1 MNGIERI
8 TGRIRDDAQAEA
20 DRRLDAAR
28 ASADKILADYRARAE
43 SESKALT
50 EKNDKNAAAREERL
64 ISMAN
69 MDARKA
75 ILAARQDMLERAYV
89 RALDILCSMPREE
102 SVKAL
107 ADLIAQAASTGHE
120 EVIFNAKDQ
129 KEIGEQAVGAANQ
142 KTGMNL
148 ILSQDTANIRGGFI
162 LRDKNIEVNG
172 SFETLVRLQKNQTAG
187 EVAKL
192 LFDPSGAAAQKSPK
206 ANKPAPV
213 KIEKPAQVEKPANKP
228 AEKSAQSGEKSANK
242 PAQSGA
248 NAANK
253 PDNKPA
259 NKPAQSGGNPANR
272 PANRRRQVKPRT
284 RIKPV
289 KPVKKITRVKRIR
302 RIRPKRARD
311 PRPGEENRRPR
322 RKNPDKG
329 GLPWRNASEIRII

>member
-75 ILAARQDMLERAYV
+75 ILAARQDMLERAYI

-102 SVKAL
+102 SVNAL

-129 KEIGEQAVGAANQ
+129 KELGEQAVSAANQ

-192 LFDPSGAAAQKSPK
+192 LFDPSGAAAKQVEKPVKPRNNAPVKSGEK
-206 ANKPAPV
+206 TANQQAPV
-213 KIEKPAQVEKPANKP
+213 KIEKPANKPVEKPVQAEKPVSKPVEKSAQSEKPANKQ
-228 AEKSAQSGEKSANK
+228 AQSGEKSANK
-242 PAQSGA
+242 PANRQTRPRRTTGQAA
-248 NAANK
+248 NADKASQAGQENNTRK
-253 PDNKPA
+253 A
-259 NKPAQSGGNPANR
+259 NPANQAEKSAK
-272 PANRRRQVKPRT
+272 PAPRRRKPAA
-284 RIKPV
+284 P
-289 KPVKKITRVKRIR
+289 
-302 RIRPKRARD
+302 PK
-311 PRPGEENRRPR
+311 E
-322 RKNPDKG
+322 
-329 GLPWRNASEIRII
+329 S

>member
-129 KEIGEQAVGAANQ
+129 KEIGEQAVGAANR

-242 PAQSGA
+242 PAQPGG
-248 NAANK
+248 N
-253 PDNKPA
+253 PA
-259 NKPAQSGGNPANR
+259 NKPANR
-272 PANRRRQVKPRT
+272 QT
-284 RIKPV
+284 
-289 KPVKKITRVKRIR
+289 
-302 RIRPKRARD
+302 
-311 PRPGEENRRPR
+311 RPR
-322 RKNPDKG
+322 RTTGQAANADKAGQAGQENNTRKANPADQTEKSAR
-329 GLPWRNASEIRII
+329 PASRRRKPAAPPKES

>member
-120 EVIFNAKDQ
+120 EVIFNAKDR
-129 KEIGEQAVGAANQ
+129 EELGEQAVGAANR

-213 KIEKPAQVEKPANKP
+213 KIEKPDNKP
-228 AEKSAQSGEKSANK
+228 AEKPVQAEKPASK

-253 PDNKPA
+253 PDNKPD
-259 NKPAQSGGNPANR
+259 NKQAQTDKTPADDRSSRERG
-272 PANRRRQVKPRT
+272 
-284 RIKPV
+284 
-289 KPVKKITRVKRIR
+289 
-302 RIRPKRARD
+302 
-311 PRPGEENRRPR
+311 
-322 RKNPDKG
+322 
-329 GLPWRNASEIRII
+329 